1 MTRTETVTSPLL
13 NEPPAEVEKP
23 ARVIDPDYEA
33 TVDAGFV
40 ETPDEWMARIGGRS

>member
-33 TVDAGFV
+33 T
-40 ETPDEWMARIGGRS
+40 PDEWMARIGGRS